1 MDGAA
6 GAAVAGVLQ
15 ARLWLEEGL
24 NGPSKILVR
33 LGEMTDPESP
43 NLAPLCGGCRKDGHC
58 RFGIG
63 ALIVE
68 GDIAT
73 APVRCAAVFHAG
85 PNVAH
90 GGWIA
95 AVMDDLVGRSLM
107 QRGARA
113 VTASLSIDFLKPV
126 PVEED
131 LDAKVVIGERQG
143 RRWMVSASLRLARGD
158 VDLARAQAVMIE
170 RRPTHFQSH
179 EAEMQSYRSS
189 SEAGGDDV

>member
-1 MDGAA
+1 
-6 GAAVAGVLQ
+6 
-15 ARLWLEEGL
+15 
-24 NGPSKILVR
+24 
-33 LGEMTDPESP
+33 MTDSEST
-43 NLAPLCGGCRKDGHC
+43 NLAPLCGGCRKEGHC

-63 ALIVE
+63 ALTLN
-68 GDIAT
+68 GDMAT
-73 APVRCAAVFHAG
+73 APVRCAALFHAG

-95 AVMDDLVGRSLM
+95 AVMDDLVGRALM

-113 VTASLSIDFLKPV
+113 VTASLSVDFLKPV

-131 LDAKVVIGERQG
+131 LEAQVVIGERQG
-143 RRWMVSASLRLARGD
+143 RRWIVGASLRLARGS

-179 EAEMQSYRSS
+179 EAKMQFYRSS
-189 SEAGGDDV
+189 SDAGGDEA